1 MKMYKNIESKFKNC
15 FILMYNSWQYI
26 TINLKKYKSV
36 RYYDDFI
43 GLGRK
48 CDTAYIIKYLC
59 YNNLKS
65 YQSNFFNYSYINL
78 TSLPESLENIDSV
91 FSGKLNANYSGAGK
105 LYGFTC
111 ELTGHRI
118 HSTMSYNKNDEGN
131 NVDILEEKAKQ
142 EFLSKINY
150 LREKFKIS
158 LASKKRKLILINIYL
173 DDNILNDINNYI
185 IKLHKSLNKVTQ
197 NFDLL
202 VIIEDKYKEKD
213 IKKIKNVFV
222 RYVTHFP
229 LWTETIN
236 FNKMDLNGL
245 HSIFSEFRSR
255 TK

>member
-1 MKMYKNIESKFKNC
+1 M
-15 FILMYNSWQYI
+15 
-26 TINLKKYKSV
+26 
-36 RYYDDFI
+36 
-43 GLGRK
+43 
-48 CDTAYIIKYLC
+48 
-59 YNNLKS
+59 
-65 YQSNFFNYSYINL
+65 

-173 DDNILNDINNYI
+173 DDNI

-202 VIIEDKYKEKD
+202 VIIEVKYKEKD